1 MVPFLQL
8 LLYTHTH
15 TRTHTTYTNILIR
28 PSGIFSVLCGCH
40 CLRGFYF
47 PVNFEWRATFLTRL
61 SFQSE
66 DLGIGEE
73 FEKKKRQGK
82 RDL

>member
-15 TRTHTTYTNILIR
+15 THPTCTNIFIR

-66 DLGIGEE
+66 DLRIGEE
-73 FEKKKRQGK
+73 FGKRERQGK